1 MKNIHV
7 QIQDPSGHRR
17 TIKLNGFP
25 FYLGTDFE
33 DRNQLRDPKIPRQ
46 ALKLDRHSDR
56 GLVLSSQDPG
66 LLIRVGDLKMPA
78 LDLPL
83 EVTIRAGDTILIF
96 SEGEQKGPS
105 VDFPPGEKPWLT
117 NSEKGIKMLDLLKKS
132 ARTRLSIYLN
142 GETGTGKE
150 VLARLIHVWSD
161 RAPGPFVPINCGA
174 LALSLSE
181 SELFGHVKGSF
192 TGAMKDR
199 PGALLQAHGGTLF
212 LDEVGDLPPELQ
224 VKLLRFLESGEIRP
238 VGSDRL
244 LHADVRLVC
253 ATHKPLSQL
262 VKEGKFRQDL
272 YYRLA
277 SIPVEV
283 PSLRSRPEDIRLLG
297 PRFASEF
304 EKALTPEALTK
315 LLVHDWPGNVRELR
329 HAIERAC
336 GITGPFEPVIHA
348 SDLDFISD
356 TTPLSEESPGASL
369 SGVATLREMEKV
381 LILRALKLA
390 SGNRTEASR
399 ILGIARSTLF
409 EKMKTHGII
418 GPKVNAFWMSQIMGE
433 SSERM
438 HLPSR

>member
-1 MKNIHV
+1 
-7 QIQDPSGHRR
+7 
-17 TIKLNGFP
+17 
-25 FYLGTDFE
+25 
-33 DRNQLRDPKIPRQ
+33 
-46 ALKLDRHSDR
+46 
-56 GLVLSSQDPG
+56 
-66 LLIRVGDLKMPA
+66 
-78 LDLPL
+78 
-83 EVTIRAGDTILIF
+83 
-96 SEGEQKGPS
+96 
-105 VDFPPGEKPWLT
+105 
-117 NSEKGIKMLDLLKKS
+117 
-132 ARTRLSIYLN
+132 
-142 GETGTGKE
+142 
-150 VLARLIHVWSD
+150 
-161 RAPGPFVPINCGA
+161 
-174 LALSLSE
+174 
-181 SELFGHVKGSF
+181 
-192 TGAMKDR
+192 
-199 PGALLQAHGGTLF
+199 
-212 LDEVGDLPPELQ
+212 
-224 VKLLRFLESGEIRP
+224 
-238 VGSDRL
+238 
-244 LHADVRLVC
+244 
-253 ATHKPLSQL
+253 LSQL

-356 TTPLSEESPGASL
+356 STAFTEESPGASL

-418 GPKVNAFWMSQIMGE
+418 GQKVNSFWMSQIMGE